1 MSGSLKQTVR
11 IVNPHG
17 FHMRP
22 MANFA
27 RLAGKFKSRV
37 TLTWADQTS
46 DGKSMFDLMLLAAPQ
61 GSEMIIEVS
70 GPDEQEAIE
79 ALVKVL
85 LDPGEPDSPPG
96 GAARQSNFQ
105 KKEPPRS
112 PVSRRGTPS
121 CEEGSPFNLGF
132 GQ

>member
-11 IVNPHG
+11 ILNPHG

-61 GSEMIIEVS
+61 GSEMVIEVS
-70 GPDEQEAIE
+70 GPDEQEALE

-85 LDPGEPDSPPG
+85 LDPGEADSPSAGSGKP
-96 GAARQSNFQ
+96 SNFQ
-105 KKEPPRS
+105 KKGAPRS
-112 PVSRRGTPS
+112 PVSRRGAPS
-121 CEEGSPFNLGF
+121 CEERSPFNLGF